1 MSISRAPVPRFLFW
15 DLAALILKLAL
26 LKPITKVLLP
36 LTLWS
41 QIYPISMD
49 LFSAPQSTICSATR
63 LHFRE
68 LDREC
73 NKEGCLSLSETRR
86 RCLLLTSAKKAERK
100 ERRRLLAEYCKESL
114 IIMVLTIL
122 FGAFSIQM
130 GLWQGAPLQILISAL

>member
-1 MSISRAPVPRFLFW
+1 WPGAHSRRRLSARHPQAPEHQSRAGSPLPFLY
-15 DLAALILKLAL
+15 LAALILKLAL
-26 LKPITKVLLP
+26 LKPITKVLLR

-49 LFSAPQSTICSATR
+49 LFSAPQSTIWSATR

-86 RCLLLTSAKKAERK
+86 RCLLLTSAKR
-100 ERRRLLAEYCKESL
+100 S
-114 IIMVLTIL
+114 
-122 FGAFSIQM
+122 
-130 GLWQGAPLQILISAL
+130 